1 MSRTFPHRKP
11 TLSDVRGQME
21 LTVIYDGECE
31 FCKQSLSWLA
41 RKLELRALPFQS
53 SDLAPFNLTLEQC
66 AKQVWAIEEG
76 RQYGGADAIAL
87 LLQHRGNTLLAF
99 LIRVSGD
106 LGRAGYRAVASNRNS
121 LPVTMM
127 TRVLKLSNNSFSK
140 RER

>member
-1 MSRTFPHRKP
+1 
-11 TLSDVRGQME
+11 ME
-21 LTVIYDGECE
+21 LTVVYDGECE
-31 FCKQSLSWLA
+31 FCKQSLAWLQQ
-41 RKLELRALPFQS
+41 KLKVRALPFQS

-106 LGRAGYRAVASNRNS
+106 LGRAGYRAVASNRDS

-127 TRVLKLSNNSFSK
+127 TKVLKLSNHSFSK

>member
-1 MSRTFPHRKP
+1 
-11 TLSDVRGQME
+11 ME

-31 FCKQSLSWLA
+31 FCKQSLAWLQQ
-41 RKLELRALPFQS
+41 KLKVRALPFQS

-106 LGRAGYRAVASNRNS
+106 LGRAGYRAVASHRNS
-121 LPVTMM
+121 IPVTMM
-127 TRVLKLSNNSFSK
+127 TKVLKLSNHSFSK